1 MRCRSSTN
9 SDEKA
14 RRLPCLS
21 KKGEQLMKHTL
32 TIEFT
37 TNRELTATELDEI
50 ITDAVIQIIEP
61 NDEATFTTSDFTIS
75 HKAQF

>member
-21 KKGEQLMKHTL
+21 KKGEQLMKHSI

-37 TNRELTATELDEI
+37 TNRKLTTIELDEL
-50 ITDAVIQIIEP
+50 ITDAVTQLIEP
-61 NDEATFTTSDFTIS
+61 NDEATFTTSYFTIN
-75 HKAQF
+75 HKAD